1 MRKKITT
8 LFVSEP
14 DGVNYMLGQDR
25 FEQIDEYHVKF
36 DTTRDVRLKSIILNK
51 DYQFGT
57 PVILESLEVRL
68 IESVTA
74 TIVDV
79 YGTLETRRVE
89 ERILDLEFKGLREI
103 DLGIDLID
111 QSFKEILIDRLN
123 EPERLEKLVGNIVVV
138 AS

>member
-1 MRKKITT
+1 MSKQITT
-8 LFVSEP
+8 LFVSGPE
-14 DGVNYMLGQDR
+14 GVSRMLSQGQ
-25 FEQIDEYHVKF
+25 FEQIDKTHVKF
-36 DTTRDVRLKSIILNK
+36 ETTRDITLKNITLVSGYPFGRPMKFESFDVR
-51 DYQFGT
+51 
-57 PVILESLEVRL
+57 V

-103 DLGIDLID
+103 DLEIDLID

>member
-1 MRKKITT
+1 MSKQITT
-8 LFVSEP
+8 LFVSGPE
-14 DGVNYMLGQDR
+14 GVSRMLSQGQ
-25 FEQIDEYHVKF
+25 FEQIDKTHVKF

-51 DYQFGT
+51 DYQFST

-79 YGTLETRRVE
+79 YGTLETRNVE
-89 ERILDLEFKGLREI
+89 ETILDLEFLEI
-103 DLGIDLID
+103 DRELNTIDEWIKNL
-111 QSFKEILIDRLN
+111 LIDRLN
-123 EPERLEKLVGNIVVV
+123 ESDRFEKLVGNITVV

>member
-1 MRKKITT
+1 MSKQITT
-8 LFVSEP
+8 LFVSEHAS
-14 DGVNYMLGQDR
+14 VSYMLDSSQ
-25 FEQIDEYHVKF
+25 FEQIDQTHVKF

-79 YGTLETRRVE
+79 YGKLETRNVE
-89 ERILDLEFKGLREI
+89 EKILDLEFLEI
-103 DLGIDLID
+103 DRELNAIDEWIKNLLI
-111 QSFKEILIDRLN
+111 ERLN
-123 EPERLEKLVGNIVVV
+123 EPDRFEKLVGNIAVV

>member
-1 MRKKITT
+1 MHKKITT
-8 LFVSEP
+8 LFVSGPE
-14 DGVNYMLGQDR
+14 GVSYMLDSSQ
-25 FEQIDEYHVKF
+25 FEQIDQTHVKF

-79 YGTLETRRVE
+79 YGKLETRNVE
-89 ERILDLEFKGLREI
+89 EKILDLEFLEI
-103 DLGIDLID
+103 DRELNTIDEWIKNL
-111 QSFKEILIDRLN
+111 LIDRLN
-123 EPERLEKLVGNIVVV
+123 ESDRFEKLVGNISVI
-138 AS
+138 AK

>member
-1 MRKKITT
+1 MSKQITT

-14 DGVNYMLGQDR
+14 AGVSRMLSQGQ

-36 DTTRDVRLKSIILNK
+36 NTTRDVTLKDIVIQNNNP
-51 DYQFGT
+51 FGQ
-57 PVILESLEVRL
+57 PVMFESLEVRL

-79 YGTLETRRVE
+79 YGLLETRNVE
-89 ERILDLEFKGLREI
+89 ETILDLEFLEI
-103 DLGIDLID
+103 DRELNLLDRLIK
-111 QSFKEILIDRLN
+111 SILIDRLN
-123 EPERLEKLVGNIVVV
+123 ESERFEKLVGNIVVV

>member
-1 MRKKITT
+1 MSKQITT
-8 LFVSEP
+8 LFVSGPE
-14 DGVNYMLGQDR
+14 GVSRMLSQGQ
-25 FEQIDEYHVKF
+25 FEQIDQTHVKF

-51 DYQFGT
+51 DYQSGT

-79 YGTLETRRVE
+79 YGTLETRNVE
-89 ERILDLEFKGLREI
+89 ETILDLEFKGLREI

-111 QSFKEILIDRLN
+111 QSFKELLIERLN